1 MTLEE
6 RVLFAQRLCNLTNST
21 WKQFVVTWAGF
32 NTLYN
37 SVHGGSECWRAMQ
50 MIKLYV
56 PYRTAER
63 LLNQLSGPIS
73 YFAPEAPGNMQLGP
87 SHPAFRQK
95 TNAALRKVKNP
106 RLNPIDRLAQLI
118 AVVYQVRCNL
128 LHGDKDPA
136 EGRDCALVINSLA
149 VLDAIMPEIAKTV
162 RCKTS

>member
-73 YFAPEAPGNMQLGP
+73 YFAPEAPGNMQLSH

-106 RLNPIDRLAQLI
+106 RLKPVERLAYLI
-118 AVVYQVRCNL
+118 SVVYQVRCNL
-128 LHGDKDPA
+128 LHGDKDPY
-136 EGRDCALVINSLA
+136 ETRDRALVANSLI
-149 VLDAIMPEIAKTV
+149 VLDAVVPEIINSILHET
-162 RCKTS
+162 